1 MPLTFPLG
9 KVNEFLLTR
18 MLQGVILRNES
29 LDTSDSMCVKK
40 ILLKGDKIYINFNA
54 FFFSV

>member
-40 ILLKGDKIYINFNA
+40 DTLERRQNIH
-54 FFFSV
+54 